1 MLSWNC
7 NNFLVYKE
15 NAMKGCMWVKYYLL
29 QGKHYVLFVPWLLI
43 CVHKNAQINLSFYSS
58 IRSLVRFVL
67 VLDIS
72 TTNNNFVFFKIAL
85 NPIILYARTK
95 AVHFKRQYP
104 SSYFI
109 HGDQILY
116 VSHLYHNDENLFP
129 QTWS

>member
-1 MLSWNC
+1 MRAQKRANKFV
-7 NNFLVYKE
+7 FLQFYQE
-15 NAMKGCMWVKYYLL
+15 FSKGCFGTRYKY
-29 QGKHYVLFVPWLLI
+29 
-43 CVHKNAQINLSFYSS
+43 
-58 IRSLVRFVL
+58 
-67 VLDIS
+67 
-72 TTNNNFVFFKIAL
+72 NNNFVFFKIAL